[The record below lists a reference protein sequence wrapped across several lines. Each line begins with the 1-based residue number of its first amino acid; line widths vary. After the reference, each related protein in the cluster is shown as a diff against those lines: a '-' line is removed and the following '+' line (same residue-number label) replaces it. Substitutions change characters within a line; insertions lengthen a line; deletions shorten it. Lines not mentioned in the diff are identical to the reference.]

1 MTISN
6 APSQL
11 KMQNGVIGLLVS
23 ALSTILQM
31 INALLR
37 HRVSVALT
45 TNVVLVLIKRLGLVK
60 VANVLIKPET
70 WNFTRKN
77 MNATLLNVAK

>member
-1 MTISN
+1 MTISS

-11 KMQNGVIGLLVS
+11 KMQNGAIGLLVS
-23 ALSTILQM
+23 ASSTIRQM
-31 INALLR
+31 INALPR

-60 VANVLIKPET
+60 ET
-70 WNFTRKN
+70 SAPMK
-77 MNATLLNVAK
+77 LKI